1 MICRSVPDMGG
12 GIGRTHFG
20 TVGENGRAKRQEC
33 EVECKRNPEVF
44 SAAPGRGGRLTTLA
58 RSFEDVPVR
67 ASVRFPL
74 HMEIVLITAERRYT
88 AVTEDVSA
96 NGVLFA
102 AEELPEVGAAVEF
115 ELKMPAAIMGGVEDV
130 LLRCAGRII
139 RHQQSGGRSMA
150 AAIIDEYSLK
160 G

>member
-1 MICRSVPDMGG
+1 M
-12 GIGRTHFG
+12 
-20 TVGENGRAKRQEC
+20 
-33 EVECKRNPEVF
+33 
-44 SAAPGRGGRLTTLA
+44 TTLS

-74 HMEIVLITAERRYT
+74 HMDIVLLTAKRRYT

-96 NGVLFA
+96 NGVLFV
-102 AEELPEVGAAVEF
+102 AEELPEVGATVEF

-139 RHQQSGGRSMA
+139 RHQQSGGKSMA

>member
-1 MICRSVPDMGG
+1 L
-12 GIGRTHFG
+12 
-20 TVGENGRAKRQEC
+20 
-33 EVECKRNPEVF
+33 
-44 SAAPGRGGRLTTLA
+44 AALY

-67 ASVRFPL
+67 TSVRFPL
-74 HMEIVLITAERRYT
+74 HMDIVLITAERRYT

-96 NGVLFA
+96 NGILFA
-102 AEELPEVGAAVEF
+102 AEELPAVGTKVEF

-139 RHQQSGGRSMA
+139 RHQQSGGKSMA

>member
-1 MICRSVPDMGG
+1 
-12 GIGRTHFG
+12 
-20 TVGENGRAKRQEC
+20 
-33 EVECKRNPEVF
+33 
-44 SAAPGRGGRLTTLA
+44 LTTLS

-74 HMEIVLITAERRYT
+74 HMDIVLITAERRYT

-102 AEELPEVGAAVEF
+102 AEELPEVGSAVEF
-115 ELKMPAAIMGGVEDV
+115 ELKMPAAIMGGVDDV

-139 RHQQSGGRSMA
+139 RHQQRGGKSMA

>member
-1 MICRSVPDMGG
+1 LS
-12 GIGRTHFG
+12 
-20 TVGENGRAKRQEC
+20 
-33 EVECKRNPEVF
+33 
-44 SAAPGRGGRLTTLA
+44 
-58 RSFEDVPVR
+58 RSFEDVPMR

-74 HMEIVLITAERRYT
+74 HVDIVLITAERRYT

-102 AEELPEVGAAVEF
+102 AEELPEVGATVEF
-115 ELKMPAAIMGGVEDV
+115 ELKMPASIMGGVDDV

-139 RHQQSGGRSMA
+139 RHQQSGGKSMA

>member
-1 MICRSVPDMGG
+1 MTLFKSGANR
-12 GIGRTHFG
+12 
-20 TVGENGRAKRQEC
+20 EC
-33 EVECKRNPEVF
+33 SEVEYAVTLKSLVLLLEG
-44 SAAPGRGGRLTTLA
+44 AGLTTLS

-74 HMEIVLITAERRYT
+74 QLMISLRTPERQYE

-102 AEELPEVGAAVEF
+102 GEDIPDVGTEVEF

-130 LLRCAGRII
+130 LLRCIGRIV
-139 RHQQSGGRSMA
+139 RHQVVEGRKMA
-150 AAIIDEYSLK
+150 AAVIDEYSLK
-160 G
+160 AEQV